1 MIETRHRFVLEQ
13 GIGIQALL
21 IPDMDSVTEL
31 NPASSIHWFCLSGI
45 HAPSMTTAA
54 IVFFGEQFFSI
65 ASLGEEWDGTEPSMD
80 VWMYDIR
87 FSQKFMYDNSAAYDK
102 PMRINFSTILRTTRE
117 NLFCVLIAELVKC
130 DT

>member
-1 MIETRHRFVLEQ
+1 
-13 GIGIQALL
+13 
-21 IPDMDSVTEL
+21 
-31 NPASSIHWFCLSGI
+31 
-45 HAPSMTTAA
+45 MTTAA